1 MNRNIYAVIILA
13 GMLLCAT
20 NVHAQYATK
29 VTITNLNS
37 ASITAKAENAASK
50 LLTELN
56 QACFQ
61 NRRPRLD
68 SKDMTDQAAKSL
80 LALWNTSSFRCI
92 ETELI
97 EPGVTTHDG
106 FQVRNIPIFITKASD
121 RDNYE
126 EIVINFTS
134 AGIIDAVYMSV
145 ENHQYKQLL
154 QGVNSVTDMQRRQII
169 LDFVENFRTA
179 YGRKDINF
187 LTQVFSDDALIITG
201 RVVRQQTRGDSPIG
215 VLPQDKV
222 VLVKQNKR
230 EYLARLQQVFR
241 ANSYIYLDFNE
252 IKITQHPKINEIYG
266 VELKQDWHS
275 DRYSD
280 VGYLFLMIDF
290 KNELQPTIQVRTWT
304 PDSMFGLNDFD
315 NIVRPD

>member
-1 MNRNIYAVIILA
+1 MKRYIIILA
-13 GMLLCAT
+13 ALLSYSI
-20 NVHAQYATK
+20 NLHAQYATK
-29 VTITNLNS
+29 LSITNLNN
-37 ASITAKAENAASK
+37 ALLTIKAENAGSK

-61 NRRPRLD
+61 NRKPKLD
-68 SKDMTDQAAKSL
+68 SKDITDQAAKSL

-97 EPGVTTHDG
+97 EPGVITYDG
-106 FQVRNIPIFITKASD
+106 FQIRNIPIFMTRASAN
-121 RDNYE
+121 DNYE
-126 EIVINFTS
+126 EIVLNFTS
-134 AGIIDAVYMSV
+134 KGVIDAVYLSV
-145 ENHQYKQLL
+145 ESQQYKQLL
-154 QGVNSVTDMQRRQII
+154 QGVNSVTDMRRRQII

-187 LTQVFSDDALIITG
+187 LNQVFSDDALIITG
-201 RVVRQQTRGDSPIG
+201 RVVKQQVRKDSPLG

-222 VLVKQNKR
+222 VLVKQSKR
-230 EYLARLQQVFR
+230 EYLSKLTLIFKN
-241 ANSYIYLDFNE
+241 NSYIYLDFNE

-275 DRYSD
+275 DNYSD